1 MVGDEDADK
10 DESVDSADD
19 VDARQSQT
27 LFNQNRKGK
36 GTAQTQSE
44 K

>member
-10 DESVDSADD
+10 DESVDNADD
-19 VDARQSQT
+19 VDARQVKRY
-27 LFNQNRKGK
+27 LIRIAKAK
-36 GTAQTQSE
+36 AQTQSE